1 MNSYDYKDAEDFHE
15 STKHSEVSIQL
26 SRHRLDWRNKPRPFK
41 FYTNLPPLALPPLF
55 PMPKCGTLR
64 SISTGQVQNH
74 APEHFDLK
82 DLAEILFF
90 SAGIT
95 RRMKYDSNALY
106 MRAAPATGALYPIEL
121 YLVCGQIA
129 ELIPGVYH
137 FNPGEFSLTKLRE
150 GDYRT
155 QLSEAAGDD
164 KNILDSPCT
173 IIFSS
178 IAWRNAWKYQ
188 DRSYRHWFWDS
199 GVIASNL
206 LAVTACI
213 GLQAHFNLGFVDNT
227 VNKLLCLEDRREASI
242 ALVSIGLGLS
252 KNLSSTQKEFP
263 VLYHETIN
271 SNIIGEV
278 QYPSIWKVHEASYL
292 NDKDQVKNWKSKI
305 NTGQIRTQA
314 SPIITDS
321 IPLPDTNYPTDPQL
335 GDVILLRG
343 SSRQFLRKPI
353 SLNQLTNILQAS
365 TTEIPLDVTYDGKY
379 GNTEIYFIAN
389 DVEGLTGG
397 SYYYNNSTRTLD
409 KLKKS
414 VSREVS
420 GYLCLWQSL
429 FSDASVVFFLMAPLK
444 RVLESR
450 GNRGYRATQ
459 FEAGVIAGKIYLAS
473 YAQAMGASGSTFFDD
488 AVTEFF
494 SPHAQDKSTM
504 IAVGVG
510 IPGYKSKSG
519 QVLAGKF
526 SRNQLI
532 TEAL

>member
-1 MNSYDYKDAEDFHE
+1 
-15 STKHSEVSIQL
+15 
-26 SRHRLDWRNKPRPFK
+26 
-41 FYTNLPPLALPPLF
+41 
-55 PMPKCGTLR
+55 
-64 SISTGQVQNH
+64 
-74 APEHFDLK
+74 
-82 DLAEILFF
+82 
-90 SAGIT
+90 
-95 RRMKYDSNALY
+95 
-106 MRAAPATGALYPIEL
+106 
-121 YLVCGQIA
+121 
-129 ELIPGVYH
+129 
-137 FNPGEFSLTKLRE
+137 
-150 GDYRT
+150 
-155 QLSEAAGDD
+155 
-164 KNILDSPCT
+164 
-173 IIFSS
+173 
-178 IAWRNAWKYQ
+178 
-188 DRSYRHWFWDS
+188 
-199 GVIASNL
+199 
-206 LAVTACI
+206 
-213 GLQAHFNLGFVDNT
+213 
-227 VNKLLCLEDRREASI
+227 
-242 ALVSIGLGLS
+242 
-252 KNLSSTQKEFP
+252 
-263 VLYHETIN
+263 
-271 SNIIGEV
+271 
-278 QYPSIWKVHEASYL
+278 
-292 NDKDQVKNWKSKI
+292 
-305 NTGQIRTQA
+305 
-314 SPIITDS
+314 
-321 IPLPDTNYPTDPQL
+321 
-335 GDVILLRG
+335 
-343 SSRQFLRKPI
+343 
-353 SLNQLTNILQAS
+353 LNQLTNILQAS

-494 SPHAQDKSTM
+494 SPHAKDKSTM